1 MSRRDMASL
10 KQSAIP
16 VLKGARISDV
26 AKAVG
31 ITVCRC
37 RLELHAYCRKV
48 NRPLYEELSSEAAI
62 RGIGSPTL
70 CQLRNFAE
78 EFLALP
84 EEAVNHR
91 PLSVQAATVKRL
103 EFQLRKARIRLAVM
117 SFDRDC
123 TAVVQ

>member
-31 ITVCRC
+31 ITVSRC

-48 NRPLYEELSSEAAI
+48 NRPLYEELSGEAAI

-78 EFLALP
+78 EFLAFP
-84 EEAVNHR
+84 EAVSHR
-91 PLSVQAATVKRL
+91 PLSVQAAMVKRL
-103 EFQLRKARIRLAVM
+103 ELQLRRARIRLAVM
-117 SFDRDC
+117 GFDRDC
-123 TAVVQ
+123 ATVPQ